1 MGGEEQVV
9 PKLSLGIIRR
19 DNLALEVAGATFLPW
34 APRADTHQGETGSL
48 PEILRSSDL
57 P

>member
-19 DNLALEVAGATFLPW
+19 DNLALEVAGATLNSTMGVSDQEKKP
-34 APRADTHQGETGSL
+34 EVGS
-48 PEILRSSDL
+48 
-57 P
+57 